1 MIESYANHRKESL
14 FIMKQFQESMYKLIV
29 ETSTNLPADV
39 REAIQEARAKEDA
52 GTRSA
57 LSLSTIADNIRM
69 AECNVSPICQDT
81 GMPTFIV
88 HTPVGANQIEMK
100 KAIIAAVAQATK
112 DSKLR
117 TNSVDS
123 LTGANSG
130 DNIGPGT
137 PVIHFEQWERDE
149 IEASLILKGGGCE
162 NKNIQYSLPT
172 ELEGL
177 GKAGRDLDGIRK
189 CILHAVYQAQ
199 GQGCSAGFI
208 GVGIGG
214 DRTTGYEL
222 AKHQLFRTVDDVNP
236 NEELRKLEDYVME
249 NANKLGI
256 GTMGFGGQ
264 VSLLGCKIGVMN
276 RLPASFFVSVA
287 YNCWAFRRQGV
298 RIDAG
303 TGEITEWVYRRGSE
317 LPMQKDEPSVAAA
330 ANGGERREIVLQTP
344 ISEEQIRSLRVGD
357 VVIIN
362 GPMYTGR
369 DALHK
374 YLMDHDS
381 PVDLNGA
388 AIYHCGPVMA
398 KDSEGG
404 WVVKA
409 AGPTTSIR
417 EEPYQ
422 GDIIKKFGI
431 RAVIGKG
438 GMGAKTLKA
447 LQEHGGVYL
456 NAIGGAAQYYAEC
469 FKKVEGVDFLEFGIP
484 EAMWH
489 LQTEGFAAI
498 VTMDSHGN
506 SLHADVEQDS
516 RAKLEQF
523 KSPVFV

>member
-1 MIESYANHRKESL
+1 MN
-14 FIMKQFQESMYKLIV
+14 QFQESIYKLIV

-39 REAIQEARAKEDA
+39 RHRINDASSKEDQ

-57 LSLSTIADNIRM
+57 LSLSTIADNIEM
-69 AECNVSPICQDT
+69 AETNVSPICQDT

-88 HTPVGANQIEMK
+88 HTPVGANQLLMK
-100 KAIIAAVAQATK
+100 EAIREAVRQATK
-112 DSKLR
+112 DGKLR
-117 TNSVDS
+117 PNSVDS

-130 DNIGPGT
+130 DNLGPGT
-137 PVIHFEQWERDE
+137 PVIHFEQWDKDVVDVR
-149 IEASLILKGGGCE
+149 LILKGGGCE
-162 NKNIQYSLPT
+162 NKNIQYSLPC

-222 AKHQLFRTVDDVNP
+222 AKHQLFRAVDDINP
-236 NEELRKLEDYVME
+236 NEQLRELEDYILE
-249 NANKLGI
+249 KANTLGI

-264 VSLLGCKIGVMN
+264 VTLLGCKIGVMN

-287 YNCWAFRRQGV
+287 YNCWAYRRQGAV
-298 RIDAG
+298 IDPG
-303 TGEITEWVYRRGSE
+303 TGEIQEWIYTEKERV
-317 LPMQKDEPSVAAA
+317 PMQRGLSSPSCDAAA
-330 ANGGERREIVLQTP
+330 AERREVVLQTP
-344 ISEEQIRSLRVGD
+344 IREEDIRKLRVGD

-362 GPMYTGR
+362 GLIHTGR
-369 DALHK
+369 DALHH

-381 PVDLNGA
+381 PVDLDGSV
-388 AIYHCGPVMA
+388 IYHCGPVML
-398 KDSEGG
+398 KDEAGD
-404 WVVKA
+404 WHVKA

-438 GMGAKTLKA
+438 GMGGKTLAA
-447 LQEHGGVYL
+447 LKDHGAVYL
-456 NAIGGAAQYYAEC
+456 NAIGGAAQYYAKC
-469 FKKVEGVDFLEFGIP
+469 LKKVEGVDFLKEFGIP

-489 LQTEGFAAI
+489 LQCEGFAAI

-506 SLHADVEQDS
+506 SLHADVES
-516 RAKLEQF
+516 TSLERLAAL
-523 KSPVFV
+523 KDKVF